1 MKARRSWTDIIPNLR
16 DRKGQPRLLYPANL
30 SITIDRETK
39 VFHCCVQ
46 LDQQGKCNHQFFL
59 KQLTQA
65 AFLFKFPASLVTSVF
80 FPLQPQ
86 PHPHQSSQVTSPH
99 QAGLLSQSGI
109 KGGPSTKHGLVYC
122 LEQISVRLARDSRM
136 ASHNFDPPSKK
147 YQSIHTVEII
157 LL

>member
-1 MKARRSWTDIIPNLR
+1 MGWIPRWDSHWMAFPSVSSPNFVSHPMDILCR
-16 DRKGQPRLLYPANL
+16 
-30 SITIDRETK
+30 
-39 VFHCCVQ
+39 VQ
-46 LDQQGKCNHQFFL
+46 LNQQVKCNHRFFL
-59 KQLTQA
+59 KQFTQA
-65 AFLFKFPASLVTSVF
+65 ASLFKSPASLVTSVF
-80 FPLQPQ
+80 FFPLQPQ
-86 PHPHQSSQVTSPH
+86 PRSHQSPQVISPH

-109 KGGPSTKHGLVYC
+109 KGRPSTKHGLVYC